1 MYFDPVATGKR
12 VKELRESRGYT
23 QIQFSEKMNIS
34 RGYYSKVEL
43 GIKAPS
49 IDVLID
55 IAEFFGV
62 TLDYL
67 VLGKTLEMDKVK
79 NEIRALIDSLRVLEQ
94 TI

>member
-23 QIQFSEKMNIS
+23 QIQFSEEMNIS